1 MTAAVV
7 ESAFGHAFASERC
20 RVVNVDGRASR
31 LPVEDWTRTAD
42 AADLAL
48 LSYCAGPTIDLGC
61 GPGRMTAALTARGL
75 PSLGVDVVPE
85 AVAETEARGG
95 RAVCRDVFELL
106 PGEGWWAT
114 ALLADGNLGIGG
126 DPLALLARVR
136 RLLVPGGRVVAEVHP
151 PGTPSG
157 PLLAELV
164 CDCGGSSQFPW
175 ATVGADAI
183 RSIATEAGF
192 AVTRLVPLPQLGPAE
207 PLRTAWA
214 RPRALTPGGER
225 WVAVL
230 VEEAS

>member
-1 MTAAVV
+1 MTAVAA
-7 ESAFGHAFASERC
+7 ESAFAHAFASEKC
-20 RVVNVDGRASR
+20 RMVSVDGRASR

-48 LSYCAGPTIDLGC
+48 LSHCAGPTIDLGC
-61 GPGRMTAALTARGL
+61 GPGRMTAALAARGL

-85 AVAETEARGG
+85 AVAKTEARGG
-95 RAVCRDVFELL
+95 RAVCRDVFDPL

-164 CDCGGSSQFPW
+164 CDCGVSQFPW
-175 ATVGADAI
+175 AIVGAD
-183 RSIATEAGF
+183 SIGLIAAEVGLS
-192 AVTRLVPLPQLGPAE
+192 VHRLSPLPHPRQPAA
-207 PLRTAWA
+207 PLSRTLS
-214 RPRALTPGGER
+214 RTPLTPTGER

-230 VEEAS
+230 IEDPS

>member
-1 MTAAVV
+1 MTAVAA
-7 ESAFGHAFASERC
+7 ETAFAHAFAREEC
-20 RVVNVDGRASR
+20 RVVSVDGRSSR

-48 LSYCAGPTIDLGC
+48 LSHCAGPTVDLGC
-61 GPGRMTAALTARGL
+61 GPGRMTEALTARGL
-75 PSLGVDVVPE
+75 PSLGVDVVAE
-85 AVAETEARGG
+85 AVAQTEARGG
-95 RAVCRDVFELL
+95 RAVRRDLFEPL

-175 ATVGADAI
+175 AVVGADAI
-183 RSIATEAGF
+183 GSIATEVGL
-192 AVTRLVPLPQLGPAE
+192 AVRRLEPLPH
-207 PLRTAWA
+207 
-214 RPRALTPGGER
+214 PRALPRPSAPAPLTPAGDR

-230 VEEAS
+230 VEDAA

>member
-1 MTAAVV
+1 MTAVAA
-7 ESAFGHAFASERC
+7 EAAFAHAFASEKC
-20 RVVNVDGRASR
+20 RVVSIDGRSSR
-31 LPVEDWTRTAD
+31 LPVEDWTRTPD

-48 LSYCAGPTIDLGC
+48 LAHCAGPTVDLGC

-85 AVAETEARGG
+85 AVAETASRGG
-95 RAVCRDVFELL
+95 RAVCRDLFDPL

-114 ALLADGNLGIGG
+114 ALLADGNIGIGG
-126 DPLALLARVR
+126 DPLALLSRVR

-175 ATVGADAI
+175 AIVGADAI
-183 RSIATEAGF
+183 GAFAAEAGL
-192 AVTRLVPLPQLGPAE
+192 AVRRLEALPPVRRGDPHPAA
-207 PLRTAWA
+207 PT
-214 RPRALTPGGER
+214 PLTPAGER

-230 VEEAS
+230 VEAVP

>member
-1 MTAAVV
+1 MTAVAA
-7 ESAFGHAFASERC
+7 ESAFAHVFASEHC
-20 RVVNVDGRASR
+20 RVVSIEGRASR

-48 LSYCAGPTIDLGC
+48 LSYCAGPTVDLGC

-75 PSLGVDVVPE
+75 PSLGVDVVPG
-85 AVAETEARGG
+85 AVAEANARGG
-95 RAVCRDVFELL
+95 RAVCRDLFEPL

-157 PLLAELV
+157 PLLAELT
-164 CDCGGSSQFPW
+164 CDCGGSSRFPW
-175 ATVGADAI
+175 AIVSADAI
-183 RSIATEAGF
+183 GAIAAEAGL
-192 AVTRLVPLPQLGPAE
+192 ALTRLARLPQPRQVT
-207 PLRTAWA
+207 PRSPSR
-214 RPRALTPGGER
+214 RPLTPTGDR

-230 VEEAS
+230 MEKPA

>member
-1 MTAAVV
+1 MTAVTA
-7 ESAFGHAFASERC
+7 ESAFAHAFAREEC
-20 RVVNVDGRASR
+20 RVVSVDGMASR

-48 LSYCAGPTIDLGC
+48 LSHCAGPTVDLGC
-61 GPGRMTAALTARGL
+61 GPGRMTAALAARGL
-75 PSLGVDVVPE
+75 PSLGVDVVPG
-85 AVAETEARGG
+85 AVAEAEARGG
-95 RAVCRDVFELL
+95 RAVCRDLFEPL

-114 ALLADGNLGIGG
+114 ALLADGNIGIGG

-164 CDCGGSSQFPW
+164 CGCGGSSQFPW
-175 ATVGADAI
+175 AVVSADAI
-183 RSIATEAGF
+183 GSIAAEVRL
-192 AVTRLVPLPQLGPAE
+192 AVRRLEPLPH
-207 PLRTAWA
+207 R
-214 RPRALTPGGER
+214 RALPRRSAPAPLTPAGDR

-230 VEEAS
+230 VEDAA

>member
-1 MTAAVV
+1 MTAVAA
-7 ESAFGHAFASERC
+7 ESAFAHVFASEEC
-20 RVVNVDGRASR
+20 RVVSVDGMASR

-48 LSYCAGPTIDLGC
+48 LSYCAGPTLDLGC
-61 GPGRMTAALTARGL
+61 GPGRMTAALTTRGL

-85 AVAETEARGG
+85 AVAQTEARGG
-95 RAVCRDVFELL
+95 RAVCRDLFEPL
-106 PGEGWWAT
+106 PGEGWWTT

-164 CDCGGSSQFPW
+164 CQCGGYSQFPW
-175 ATVGADAI
+175 AVVGADAI
-183 RSIATEAGF
+183 GSIAAEVGL
-192 AVTRLVPLPQLGPAE
+192 AVRRLEPLPHRRAQSRRSAPA
-207 PLRTAWA
+207 PF
-214 RPRALTPGGER
+214 TPAGDR

-230 VEEAS
+230 VEDAA